1 MANGFHPV
9 YHRKSTVYRR
19 FFVGF
24 SGVHLVVKVSAIVP
38 IFNIEEYLE
47 ECLDSL
53 IAQTISD
60 LEIILVDDGSTDSSG
75 DIAQRYADAHP
86 NIRCFHIPNGGL
98 GHARNFGAT
107 FANGKYI
114 CFVDSDDIVPDYAYE
129 EMYLL
134 GEKNHSDIVLGD
146 VRRFNSKKSFSS
158 GLHRRAFRNATEV
171 MHITKNPDLLYD
183 TTSWNKLFNREFY
196 LREKLHWAEGILY
209 EDIPVTI
216 PAHYKAR
223 NVSYLNKVVYLWRAR
238 DGASASITQRR
249 EEISNFLDRLAV
261 MKMVDAFFDENIS
274 DRDQHLYKDTKWLDL
289 DFKMYINRLAS
300 ADDEYRKT
308 LVDALADYLPRVDSR
323 AFDRIRAIDRLKY
336 YFISKRDVQSVL
348 DVLRFEKLG
357 MKTLG
362 VRLDSDGNYYGNFPF
377 KVDNRKLF
385 SMTEELKNSGAKSD
399 IKSVTLD
406 ADRITVSGKMF
417 VPRINTKDSSSV
429 SMSASIV
436 NTAGEAVLACEAH
449 LKSTGKTSSVQ
460 ISRAYHRVVRRVHNP
475 NAYALEIAPSSLAS
489 LPDGRYRIAFN
500 YSIPGLTC
508 STQRIGSPKKG
519 TDARPYAIGVGDKR
533 ISVDYDLN
541 FDLCFDISTCI
552 SLVEGVEVLSRE
564 ELSVSFSDGSRE
576 SLPID
581 DSLESWTVFDYPYL
595 CTMPVFSKMGDGRY
609 LYYVATVDG
618 RLGIQ
623 ILQPGCL
630 ASSVKDGLTER
641 IDIELPD
648 GIAQAVSS
656 VEFVGKRYGARTRI
670 PFESAPGVR
679 SDSSISAR
687 IDFTSPDQVELLR
700 ADTYELR
707 VNYDNGSGL
716 RGSLPVYCLMD
727 KSDVLHNV
735 QCDSY
740 SYTFAFRTTYF
751 GLWVKYLPEFLD
763 KTKRNR
769 RLVRKYL
776 YPIMRLLPLKKK
788 WVVFES
794 SWGAKTDCNP
804 GALYRYITSEHP
816 EYHSIWSLNDLR
828 IPVEG
833 PATKVVK
840 GSWRYFYVM
849 SRTKY
854 LVNNVNFID
863 AYEKKKG
870 QIEIQT
876 MHGTPLKTLGL
887 DVPGELP
894 TQKDVDKFLR
904 RCNRWDYLVVQSKR
918 AEDITRSCY
927 AFRKRYLETG
937 YPRNDILFEMNTPE
951 DIAMLKKK
959 YGIDSDKKLI
969 LYAPT
974 WRKRNQFDLRLDLGA
989 MADAL
994 GDEYQIGLRVHQFAL
1009 AGLDEASL
1017 DSRVVNLSF
1026 INSMEEL
1033 FLISDI
1039 AITDYSSLM
1048 FDYAVLNR
1056 PLLFYTYDLEEYRD
1070 RLRGFNLDFEAEA
1083 PGPLLSTTE
1092 DVIDAIAHL
1101 SDTNIRYADAYRRF
1115 RDSFCSFERGQA
1127 SRRIFESVFK

>member
-1 MANGFHPV
+1 MI
-9 YHRKSTVYRR
+9 
-19 FFVGF
+19 
-24 SGVHLVVKVSAIVP
+24 KVSAIVP
-38 IFNIEEYLE
+38 IFNVEEYLE

-53 IAQTISD
+53 LSQTISD
-60 LEIILVDDGSTDSSG
+60 LEIILVDDGSTDGSG
-75 DIAQRYADAHP
+75 DIAQRYADSHS
-86 NIRCFHIPNGGL
+86 NVRCFHIPNGGL
-98 GHARNFGAT
+98 GHARNFGAARAT
-107 FANGKYI
+107 GKYI
-114 CFVDSDDIVPDYAYE
+114 CFVDSDDVVPDYAYE

-134 GEKNHSDIVLGD
+134 GEKNSSDIVLGD
-146 VRRFNSKKSFSS
+146 VRRFNSKKAFSS

-171 MHITKNPDLLYD
+171 MHITTNPDLLYD
-183 TTSWNKLFNREFY
+183 TTSWNKLFNHEFY
-196 LREKLHWAEGILY
+196 MNEKLHWAEGILY

-216 PAHYKAR
+216 PAHYKAN

-249 EEISNFLDRLAV
+249 EEISNFLDRLTV
-261 MKMVDAFFDENIS
+261 MKMVDKFFDENIT
-274 DRDQHLYKDTKWLDL
+274 DRNQHLLKDIKWLNL
-289 DFKMYINRLAS
+289 DFKMYINKLRS
-300 ADDEYRKT
+300 TDDEYRST
-308 LVDALADYLPRVDSR
+308 LINTLADYLPRVDNR
-323 AFDRIRAIDRLKY
+323 AYEHIKAIDRLKY
-336 YFISKRDVQSVL
+336 HFILKRDAQSVL
-348 DVLRFEKLG
+348 EVLRFEKLG
-357 MKTLG
+357 MKTLK
-362 VRLDSDGNYYGNFPF
+362 VRLASNGYYYGNYPF
-377 KVDNRKLF
+377 RVNDRELF
-385 SMTEELKNSGAKSD
+385 SMTEELKTAGAKSD
-399 IKSVTLD
+399 IKSVRLD
-406 ADRITVSGKMF
+406 AEKISVSGKMF
-417 VPRINTKDSSSV
+417 VPR
-429 SMSASIV
+429 V
-436 NTAGEAVLACEAH
+436 NTNNTDVVSLTASLINADNDAVLDCEAY
-449 LKSTGKTSSVQ
+449 LGASGKTVTYQ
-460 ISRAYHRVVRRVHNP
+460 FSRPYRKIVRRVHNP
-475 NAYALEIAPSSLAS
+475 NAYTLEIDSEKLAS
-489 LPDGRYRIAFN
+489 LPDGRYRVSYI
-500 YSIPGLTC
+500 YSIPGLIC
-508 STQRIGSPKKG
+508 NSQRVGSPKKG
-519 TDARPYAIGVGDKR
+519 TEARPYAIEVGNKR
-533 ISVDYDLN
+533 IAVDYDLN
-541 FDLCFDISTCI
+541 FNLCFDVSTCVPT
-552 SLVEGVEVLSRE
+552 VESVEIVSDE
-564 ELSVSFSDGSRE
+564 EVSIVFTDGSRE
-576 SLPID
+576 VVQID
-581 DSLESWTVFDYPYL
+581 GSLESWTVLDFPYL
-595 CTMPVFSKMGDGRY
+595 STEPVFSASQDGKY

-618 RLGIQ
+618 KLG
-623 ILQPGCL
+623 LKMLEPGGL
-630 ASSVKDGLTER
+630 ASCVKDGLTER
-641 IDIELPD
+641 INILLPD
-648 GIAQAVSS
+648 GFKHPVGS
-656 VEFVGKRYGARTRI
+656 VEFVGKRYGAKIEI
-670 PFESAPGVR
+670 PFVPSLRGKQTVSVEAS
-679 SDSSISAR
+679 
-687 IDFTSPDQVELLR
+687 IDFASPDQVALLR

-707 VNYDNGSGL
+707 INYGCDSDL
-716 RGSLPVYCLMD
+716 QGSLPVYCLMD
-727 KSDVLHNV
+727 KAAARHNIK
-735 QCDSY
+735 CDSY

-751 GLWVKYLPEFLD
+751 GLWVKYLPDSLD
-763 KTKRNR
+763 RSKRSR
-769 RLVRKYL
+769 RLVRKYI
-776 YPIMRLLPLKKK
+776 YPLMRLLPLKKK

-816 EYHSIWSLNDLR
+816 DYHSIWSLNDLR
-828 IPVEG
+828 IPVDG
-833 PATKVVK
+833 PASKVVK

-927 AFRKRYLETG
+927 AFKKKYLETG

-959 YGIDSDKKLI
+959 YGIDADKKLI

-974 WRKRNQFDLRLDLGA
+974 WRKRNQFDLHLDLGA

-1017 DSRVVNLSF
+1017 DPRVVNLSF

-1083 PGPLLSTTE
+1083 PGPLLSRTE
-1092 DVIDAIAHL
+1092 DVIDAIVHL
-1101 SDTNIRYADAYRRF
+1101 SETTDRYSDAYRRF

-1127 SRRIFESVFK
+1127 SRKIFDSVFD